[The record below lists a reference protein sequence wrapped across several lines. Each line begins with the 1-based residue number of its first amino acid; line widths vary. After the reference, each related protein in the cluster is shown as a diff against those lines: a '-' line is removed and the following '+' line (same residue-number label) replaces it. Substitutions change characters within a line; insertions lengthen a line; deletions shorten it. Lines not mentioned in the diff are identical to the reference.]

1 MNLLS
6 TLTFSIFVLA
16 TVANAVTSP
25 ITEMALREYQ
35 ANRQHQAVR
44 QKLYKAG
51 RHRPTG
57 TRHMQ
62 PGSAMSL
69 LICSN
74 TSKLHEKQHTNGAKW
89 KIFSIKC
96 FRLQMDTKMQSEIGC
111 KHC

>member
-6 TLTFSIFVLA
+6 TLTFFIFVLA

-35 ANRQHQAVR
+35 ANRQHQAAR

-62 PGSAMSL
+62 PGSAMSFTDL
-69 LICSN
+69 FKHLETARKTAHKRRKMENIFN
-74 TSKLHEKQHTNGAKW
+74 QMLQITNGY
-89 KIFSIKC
+89 
-96 FRLQMDTKMQSEIGC
+96 RN
-111 KHC
+111 